1 MKLGSA
7 TREYVAYKQGIGMVF
22 EMLFGDGPKGIQAQS
37 PKCPGG
43 HG

>member
-22 EMLFGDGPKGIQAQS
+22 ETEAVILRAFTKRADPAS
-37 PKCPGG
+37 LSER
-43 HG
+43 